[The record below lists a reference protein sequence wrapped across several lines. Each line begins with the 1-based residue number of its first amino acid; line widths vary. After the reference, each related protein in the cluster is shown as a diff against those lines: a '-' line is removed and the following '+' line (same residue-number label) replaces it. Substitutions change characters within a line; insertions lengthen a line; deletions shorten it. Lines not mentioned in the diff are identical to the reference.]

1 MKRLLPML
9 AAALLAGCV
18 SQTTVETR
26 SVTDSATA
34 DGHRRSELHTS
45 LAAQY
50 YQRGNFSVAL
60 EETRLAEKDDP
71 SYYQTYNVRGLI
83 FMELR
88 EDAQAR
94 IAFERAISLAP
105 RDSDVMNNFGW
116 FLCLRGEVPR
126 AMELFAKVQADPL
139 YSTPE
144 KALLNAGLCS
154 RMAGRNVEAEDY
166 LRRAVTYKP
175 DLAGAL
181 YSLAEI
187 LYEKGSMK
195 EAEIYLNRYMRLGEP
210 SLSAL
215 VLGVKLARAQGEKA
229 AEDSMLQQLR
239 RRFPDAPQT
248 RDLLLQG
255 DPGK

>member
-1 MKRLLPML
+1 M

-18 SQTTVETR
+18 AQTTMETR
-26 SVTDSATA
+26 AVQDASLA
-34 DGHRRSELHTS
+34 DARRRAELHTS

-50 YQRGNFSVAL
+50 YQRGNFVVAV
-60 EETRLAEKDDP
+60 EETRLALKDDP
-71 SYYQTYNVRGLI
+71 AYYPALNVRALI

-94 IAFERAISLAP
+94 QAFEQALALAP
-105 RDSDVMNNFGW
+105 RDPDVMNNFGW
-116 FLCLRGEVPR
+116 FLCLRGEDAR
-126 AMELFAKVQADPL
+126 GMELFTRVLGDTM
-139 YSTPE
+139 YTSPE

-154 RMAGRNVEAEDY
+154 RMAGRNAEAEDY
-166 LRRAVTYKP
+166 LRRAVVFKP

-181 YSLAEI
+181 YSLAE
-187 LYEKGSMK
+187 LMYEKGGYK
-195 EAEIYLNRYMRLGEP
+195 EAENYLVRYMRLGEP
-210 SLSAL
+210 TLSAL

-248 RDLLLQG
+248 RDLLKG
-255 DPGK
+255 APGK